1 VKTKIGIGLAL
12 AILGSLVV
20 AGLAGA
26 QGPYPYPPN
35 YNFYAFPPG
44 FYNGYNQG
52 VQAGFAQRYDD
63 GSAAPLF
70 TNVQPYFHG
79 AQQGDFDHQPY
90 FGANQGI
97 FNPQQPYFG
106 GPYGGFHSGPYYC
119 FRNPYVSDGYF
130 TYYFAGGNYYFA
142 GFNLPACHNTPSE
155 VNGTAP

>member
-1 VKTKIGIGLAL
+1 MKTKISIGLAL

-26 QGPYPYPPN
+26 HGPDP

-52 VQAGFAQRYDD
+52 VAAGFAQRYDD

-70 TNVQPYFHG
+70 MNVPPKSH
-79 AQQGDFDHQPY
+79 DDHPCSIDHPSC
-90 FGANQGI
+90 FGADPRMVG
-97 FNPQQPYFG
+97 PQQQYFG
-106 GPYGGFHSGPYYC
+106 GPWGGFHSGPYYC

-130 TYYFAGGNYYFA
+130 TFYFAGGNYYYA
-142 GFNLPACHNTPSE
+142 GFNLPACRNAGAAAAVQTPPE
-155 VNGTAP
+155 